1 MTWSLHDAKNRL
13 SQLLRQTRDGPQV
26 ISVRGEERA
35 VVLSLEAY
43 RRLSRA
49 DAGDLVGFLR
59 ASPWVDTD
67 LDLERLRDTPREID
81 LEAVPDAG
89 APEAD
94 APEPGAP
101 EPGA

>member
-13 SQLLRQTRDGPQV
+13 SQLLRQTREGPQV

-43 RRLSRA
+43 RRLTRA

-59 ASPWVDTD
+59 ASPLVGVD
-67 LDLERLRDTPREID
+67 LDLERPRDAPREID
-81 LEAVPDAG
+81 LGAVSEVGTAG
-89 APEAD
+89 A
-94 APEPGAP
+94 GA
-101 EPGA
+101 

>member
-13 SQLLRQTRDGPQV
+13 SQLLRQTREGPQV

-59 ASPWVDTD
+59 ASPWAEVD
-67 LDLERLRDTPREID
+67 LDLERERDAPRELD
-81 LEAVPDAG
+81 LGQDGGRPEAG
-89 APEAD
+89 A
-94 APEPGAP
+94 
-101 EPGA
+101 